1 VTKEVLLTP
10 EGLEKLKQELEK
22 LTKVDRAEIVAR
34 IRTAKEFGDLSENA
48 EYEGAKNDQAIIEGR
63 IAELEDMIRR
73 AKVVVHHD
81 GDAVIGLGSQVT
93 VKIDGDDEHYTIVGA
108 NESDPATGKI
118 SIDSPIGKSLAG
130 HKKGET
136 VDIAVPAGK
145 LSAKIIDVK

>member
-1 VTKEVLLTP
+1 MTKEVILTP

-22 LTKVDRAEIVAR
+22 LIKVDRAEIVAR

-48 EYEGAKNDQAIIEGR
+48 EYEGAKNDQAFTEGR
-63 IAELEDMIRR
+63 IQELEDMIRR
-73 AKVVVHHD
+73 AKVVVHHA
-81 GDAVIGLGSQVT
+81 GDAIVGIGSDVIVT
-93 VKIDGDDEHYTIVGA
+93 IDGDSEHYILVGA

-118 SIDSPIGKSLAG
+118 SIDSPIGKSLVG